1 MNFTFIGDICE
12 CPSPFQASLLQSDSL
27 LPLVIT
33 PDQADVCFSSL
44 SKWLTANK
52 NWLEKILLKHGGIL
66 FRGFPIPDAVAFEE
80 FIQALKLEMFVY
92 RGHSP
97 RPKVHNQ
104 IYVSTELPS
113 QYSISLH
120 NELVNTGNP
129 PRKIFFFCQVP
140 ASEGGETPIVDS
152 RKVYQLM
159 EPELRARF
167 TSKQVCYTQN
177 MPNGK
182 DMGILG
188 KSWQTLFETSDRTV
202 VENYLTEAN
211 IEFDWQPD
219 GSLKTR
225 LIGPAA
231 INHPQTAEPAWHA
244 QAHTLHYSSFG
255 VALEAM
261 RRLVGEENLPV
272 NTFYGDGTSL
282 DPADVQA
289 ISKLHFNHAILFPWQ
304 HGDVLMLDNLLTAH
318 GRQPFKGERR
328 VLVAMTN

>member
-1 MNFTFIGDICE
+1 MNSTLIDNIGE
-12 CPSPFQASLLQSDSL
+12 CPAPFHASLLQPESL
-27 LPLVIT
+27 LPLVIKPSQEHVT
-33 PDQADVCFSSL
+33 FSFL
-44 SKWLTANK
+44 SNWLITNK
-52 NWLEKILLKHGGIL
+52 IWLEKVLLKHGGIL
-66 FRGFPIPDAVAFEE
+66 FRGFPIADAVALEG
-80 FIQALKLEMFVY
+80 FIHALKLEMFVY

-113 QYSISLH
+113 QYAISLH

-129 PRKIFFFCQVP
+129 PRKIFFFCQTP

-159 EPELRARF
+159 EPELRDRF
-167 TSKQVCYTQN
+167 ITKQVCYAQN

-188 KSWQTLFETSDRTV
+188 KSWQTLFETSDRTL
-202 VENYLTEAN
+202 VESYLKDSN

-225 LIGPAA
+225 LIGPAVVT
-231 INHPQTAEPAWHA
+231 HPETAEPAWHA

-255 VALEAM
+255 AALEAM

-272 NTFYGDGTSL
+272 NTYYGDGTSI
-282 DPADVQA
+282 DPADVQT
-289 ISKLHFNHAILFPWQ
+289 ISKLHFSQAILFHWQ
-304 HGDVLMLDNLLTAH
+304 QGDVLMLDNLLTAH
-318 GRQPFKGERR
+318 GRQPFKGERKI
-328 VLVAMTN
+328 LVAMTD